1 MKELRWDTRRRW
13 KDVRSLPRLYQNWGL
28 RSGSRQTSK
37 SNGLNGIS
45 CLTRAAKCQT
55 KGQHQLHVNHQNT
68 DWPDCDQAEK
78 SYHKPRGRKYI
89 STTKKPISMY
99 PNRIVGVDY
108 PSQWWTEFSQLNCNR
123 VQLEM
128 LDARGILWDDPWW
141 FEGMP
146 VNVANH
152 DSGVYVDSSTSA
164 HLTIGTKWQSRHTS
178 QFWGLA

>member
-1 MKELRWDTRRRW
+1 MRYKTQMKGCKKLTTIISKLRPEEWI
-13 KDVRSLPRLYQNWGL
+13 
-28 RSGSRQTSK
+28 SK

-55 KGQHQLHVNHQNT
+55 KGQHQLHVNHQGI

-108 PSQWWTEFSQLNCNR
+108 PSQ
-123 VQLEM
+123 
-128 LDARGILWDDPWW
+128 
-141 FEGMP
+141 
-146 VNVANH
+146 
-152 DSGVYVDSSTSA
+152 
-164 HLTIGTKWQSRHTS
+164 
-178 QFWGLA
+178 